1 MSAPVTVSGPPA
13 FCHLLLCLPGHL
25 VQALGAAAFLML
37 AISPDEG
44 ILGAWEATAH
54 LLPFHLK
61 QHSSVKRSVADSE
74 ACSGLCVSH
83 DPAAGV
89 VFTDHFP
96 KTPLCR

>member
-44 ILGAWEATAH
+44 ILGA
-54 LLPFHLK
+54 
-61 QHSSVKRSVADSE
+61 
-74 ACSGLCVSH
+74 
-83 DPAAGV
+83 
-89 VFTDHFP
+89 
-96 KTPLCR
+96 